1 MKNSI
6 IFFFTITMLGYFN
19 VYAQSENYAKFYNK
33 GNKLL
38 DNNFEQA
45 EKNFRI
51 AINDSLSDLKAT
63 FNLSNKYYSEGL
75 YDEAI

>member
-6 IFFFTITMLGYFN
+6 IFFFTITMLGCFN

-38 DNNFEQA
+38 DNTSEAASYYFTRPRYA
-45 EKNFRI
+45 CM
-51 AINDSLSDLKAT
+51 SY
-63 FNLSNKYYSEGL
+63 FNCFFKR
-75 YDEAI
+75 